1 MPFEQYLR
9 ADDQDINS
17 TTTDHQNNNYPQP
30 YSNFHDHRLRY
41 QDYSFHHGDGRP
53 HCPEPPSQ
61 YDVQHYHPHA
71 VQFQIPQLMLNGP
84 PILAPGGGAEVLP
97 AGLLDSPN
105 SLASSWFTNNGFSPA
120 LISKQ
125 DSAHLTTSDT
135 YNAYDAFRATGS
147 HYSPPDFS
155 SPFTAHANPQEQ
167 PPPQIEVPALY
178 TSDLSHAPPVI
189 TSPSSL
195 PSSNVAQH
203 VFPNA
208 LIPHPIPPFP
218 ITPPSAVG
226 LPVYSTSGFDIIS
239 ILSRITNRPNPTVH
253 LGPVDF
259 SCSFAIADVRRHDC
273 PIVYASPTFYRLT
286 GYSEDEVL
294 GRNCRFLQS
303 PMGHVA
309 KGETRRFV
317 SPEAVSYMR
326 KSLSSFKEC
335 QTSLINY
342 RKGGQAFIN
351 LVTIIPLRGGVHN
364 LPEEADEVVYF
375 VGFQV
380 DLTEQPSRILEKLRD
395 GSYCTNYS
403 TWGMSG
409 IPGDLGLPGLGQGL
423 GQALGQLQQAQ
434 NVANIG
440 VRGGKHGPVMSI
452 VVSKELRSLI
462 ADTTFTDSV
471 PISTGTNISGT
482 TGTAEQGG
490 NSTTTLAALATSA
503 ASGGVASSS
512 ATNQNLAASGCST
525 AGSMPV
531 PLSPSLS
538 LLLLELLPDFLLVLS
553 LKGSF
558 LYVAPSVRLVLGYEP
573 HELVGRSI
581 SDVCHPADLVPLMRE
596 LKEGSVSGMS
606 TLGGEGGT
614 ATGMGSNVHPKPV
627 DLLFRALPK
636 TSTFSPFTQEPS
648 STEHGD
654 PQTQAQ
660 STSSD
665 PSSSWNS
672 HPNGSSGLA
681 SMTDPSLRST
691 SPPPYVWLE
700 CRGRL
705 HVEPGK
711 GRKAI
716 ILSGRARWMPV
727 VRWGGVGKAGSIGS
741 LRGQG
746 AQSQGGS
753 SMGAGSISISIDT
766 PSSNGGFN
774 PQSTDPHEFWALLSS
789 QGTLL
794 VASASVR
801 DVLGW
806 GVGEI
811 IGRSIWE
818 MVGGGGNG
826 VKEQIEAELATLDAP
841 DASNTD
847 DPPPMI
853 VTTSLVHKDARFIPV
868 RLVFYRTPWSHT
880 HSRIRTQTSCTS
892 PCVAISTPLIHPLN
906 NPLCPLVCQ
915 VTVLPDADHQHDV
928 DAGLCGAPPV
938 SVQMD
943 ADGSSTVIHPPRISL
958 FEELETSRGSSWQY
972 ELQQLKFA
980 NQRLHEELHALEG
993 ASVSAGAGAATST
1006 TEVNSGSGLGSASL
1020 SLPKSPSTSSL
1031 PLLSSSSAFVPI
1043 SVSYPRTQSQ
1053 QLHYTSPMH
1062 STRPISHS
1070 SSSQSSLH
1078 SQHPPSSD
1086 WSSLTG
1092 ANGHA
1097 PNPLKRAWQSDDGPT
1112 T

>member
-9 ADDQDINS
+9 ADDQDIN
-17 TTTDHQNNNYPQP
+17 TTTVDHQNNHYPSP
-30 YSNFHDHRLRY
+30 YSNFHDHRPRY
-41 QDYSFHHGDGRP
+41 QDSSFHYGDGHP
-53 HCPEPPSQ
+53 HFPDPPSQ
-61 YDVQHYHPHA
+61 SDVQHSHPHA
-71 VQFQIPQLMLNGP
+71 VQFQIPQFMFNGP

-97 AGLLDSPN
+97 AGLLDSHN
-105 SLASSWFTNNGFSPA
+105 SLASSWFTNNGFAPA
-120 LISKQ
+120 LISRQ
-125 DSAHLTTSDT
+125 DSAYSTKYDPSNP
-135 YNAYDAFRATGS
+135 NAFHASGS
-147 HYSPPDFS
+147 PHSPPDFS
-155 SPFTAHANPQEQ
+155 SPVTARVNPQEQ
-167 PPPQIEVPALY
+167 PPQIEVPTLY
-178 TSDLSHAPPVI
+178 TSDLSHAVPVI
-189 TSPSSL
+189 ASPSSF
-195 PSSNVAQH
+195 PSSNAAQH
-203 VFPNA
+203 VFSNTLVPN
-208 LIPHPIPPFP
+208 PILPFP
-218 ITPPSAVG
+218 VTAPSAVG
-226 LPVYSTSGFDIIS
+226 LPVYSTSGFDVIS
-239 ILSRITNRPNPTVH
+239 VLSRIIHRPNPTVH

-286 GYSEDEVL
+286 AYSEDEVI

-309 KGETRRFV
+309 KGEIRQFA
-317 SPEAVSYMR
+317 SPQAVSHMR

-403 TWGMSG
+403 MWGMSG

-423 GQALGQLQQAQ
+423 GQALGQLQQAH
-434 NVANIG
+434 NAANIG

-462 ADTTFTDSV
+462 ADSTFTESV

-482 TGTAEQGG
+482 TGTADQGG
-490 NSTTTLAALATSA
+490 NSITTLAALAISTG
-503 ASGGVASSS
+503 SGATVPSSS
-512 ATNQNLAASGCST
+512 MNQNLPGNASST
-525 AGSMPV
+525 AGSMSV

-573 HELVGRSI
+573 HELVGKSI

-606 TLGGEGGT
+606 AVGTLGGEGGT

-636 TSTFSPFTQEPS
+636 TCTFSPLTQAQPS

-654 PQTQAQ
+654 TQTQAQ
-660 STSSD
+660 STSSN
-665 PSSSWNS
+665 PSPSWDS
-672 HPNGSSGLA
+672 RPNGSSALL
-681 SMTDPSLRST
+681 SITDTSSCFT

-727 VRWGGVGKAGSIGS
+727 VRWGDVGKVRSLGSFRS
-741 LRGQG
+741 QG
-746 AQSQGGS
+746 VQSRGGS
-753 SMGAGSISISIDT
+753 SSAGSISISIDT
-766 PSSNGGFN
+766 PSSSEG
-774 PQSTDPHEFWALLSS
+774 SKSELIDPHEFWALMSS

-801 DVLGW
+801 NVLGW

-811 IGRSIWE
+811 IGRSIWG
-818 MVGGGGNG
+818 MVGGGGSS
-826 VKEQIEAELATLDAP
+826 VKEQVEAELATLDAP
-841 DASNTD
+841 DVCFCCFLSF
-847 DPPPMI
+847 P
-853 VTTSLVHKDARFIPV
+853 
-868 RLVFYRTPWSHT
+868 
-880 HSRIRTQTSCTS
+880 SR
-892 PCVAISTPLIHPLN
+892 
-906 NPLCPLVCQ
+906 
-915 VTVLPDADHQHDV
+915 
-928 DAGLCGAPPV
+928 
-938 SVQMD
+938 VQ
-943 ADGSSTVIHPPRISL
+943 G
-958 FEELETSRGSSWQY
+958 
-972 ELQQLKFA
+972 
-980 NQRLHEELHALEG
+980 
-993 ASVSAGAGAATST
+993 
-1006 TEVNSGSGLGSASL
+1006 
-1020 SLPKSPSTSSL
+1020 
-1031 PLLSSSSAFVPI
+1031 PLLTLIFQ
-1043 SVSYPRTQSQ
+1043 PRQF
-1053 QLHYTSPMH
+1053 
-1062 STRPISHS
+1062 
-1070 SSSQSSLH
+1070 
-1078 SQHPPSSD
+1078 
-1086 WSSLTG
+1086 
-1092 ANGHA
+1092 
-1097 PNPLKRAWQSDDGPT
+1097 
-1112 T
+1112 